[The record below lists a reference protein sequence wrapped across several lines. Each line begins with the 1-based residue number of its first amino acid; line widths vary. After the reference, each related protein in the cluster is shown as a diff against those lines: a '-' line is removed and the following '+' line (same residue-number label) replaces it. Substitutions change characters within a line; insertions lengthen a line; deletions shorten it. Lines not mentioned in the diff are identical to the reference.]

1 MKLKQISPWT
11 NIESIESKVDS
22 FVLSW
27 LKESGPITKRIKLS
41 NKFQLRLLN
50 DALDE
55 ISKEE
60 QLFLG
65 SSSKTFKVRRVI
77 LLGNDA
83 PIVFR

>member
-22 FVLSW
+22 SVLSW

-55 ISKEE
+55 ISKRSNY
-60 QLFLG
+60 FLG
-65 SSSKTFKVRRVI
+65 H
-77 LLGNDA
+77 LLKLL
-83 PIVFR
+83 RLEE